1 MKRYG
6 NLYRRICDP
15 DNIAVAHANARKGK
29 AHYQEVQ
36 AVDRDPGKY
45 LGDIRFMLESKTFKN
60 SKYTVFIKHGKKERE
75 ISRLPYYPDRIVHHC
90 VVQVLEPIW
99 MKMFIRDTFSTI
111 KGRGIHDGMRRM
123 KRFMRDVDGTKYC
136 LKMDVQKFYPSIDHD
151 VLKSILRRSFKCRS
165 TLRLLDTVV
174 DSAPGVPI
182 GNYLSQYFA
191 NVYLSRFDHWI
202 KEDMGVRYYAR
213 YCDDLVILDT
223 EKARLHELYRGTVE
237 YMDGLRLQIKGD
249 HQIFPSR
256 IRGIDFLGYRFFG
269 YKTLV
274 RKRIVKDFHK
284 KLTAIRKR
292 WQRMPASAIVNGVM
306 SYYGWLKHADARGL
320 WRASVDT
327 EIRQIMNAVCM
338 ANKLKNPLEVVL

>member
-6 NLYRRICDP
+6 SLYPAICDP
-15 DNIAVAHANARKGK
+15 ENIRCAHRNARKGK
-29 AHYQEVQ
+29 AHYRDVMR
-36 AVDRDPGKY
+36 VDADPEKY
-45 LGDIRFMLESKTFKN
+45 LDKIRRMLKTETFEN
-60 SKYTVFIKHGKKERE
+60 SEYSVFIRHWKKDRE

-99 MKMFIRDTFSTI
+99 MKVFIRDTFSTI
-111 KGRGIHDGMRRM
+111 KGRGIHDGVRRM
-123 KRFMRDVDGTKYC
+123 KRFMRDVDGTRYC
-136 LKMDVQKFYPSIDHD
+136 LKMDVRKFYPSIDHD
-151 VLKSILRRSFKCRS
+151 VLKSILRRSFKCRP
-165 TLRLLDTVV
+165 TLRLLDTVI

-202 KEDMGVRYYAR
+202 KESMNVRYYAR
-213 YCDDLVILDT
+213 YCDDLVILGT
-223 EKARLHELYRGTVE
+223 EKARLHDLYREAVE
-237 YMDGLRLQIKGD
+237 YMDGLRLQIKDD

-284 KLTAIRKR
+284 KLATIRKHWR
-292 WQRMPASAIVNGVM
+292 HMPAPAIVNGVM

-320 WRASVDT
+320 WKASIDN
-327 EIRQIMNAVCM
+327 EIRQIMNAVCT
-338 ANKLKNPLEVVL
+338 ANRIKNPLEVVL